1 MLIKGLHSIRF
12 KETKSNIKMTITMPK
27 NKNQSDKSKISNI
40 KITKINKKCKLF
52 KGKAADKDKNK
63 LSIINC
69 IDTNPKSTCRPM
81 IVKSCQLK
89 DIKKTETLMT
99 LKKDKNIK
107 IKTNKHQNGLILNVN
122 FNLRISYK
130 NTNMNNGHVN
140 KIVVMQ
146 RKITNISV
154 KNYF

>member
-1 MLIKGLHSIRF
+1 
-12 KETKSNIKMTITMPK
+12 MTITMSK
-27 NKNQSDKSKISNI
+27 NKNHPDKSRISNI
-40 KITKINKKCKLF
+40 KITKTNKKCKPF
-52 KGKAADKDKNK
+52 KRKAADKDRNK

-89 DIKKTETLMT
+89 DIRKTETIMT
-99 LKKDKNIK
+99 LKKDKNIQIK
-107 IKTNKHQNGLILNVN
+107 INNTQNGIILILSVN
-122 FNLRISYK
+122 FNLRIHYK
-130 NTNMNNGHVN
+130 NINMNNGHVN
-140 KIVVMQ
+140 RIVVMQ

>member
-1 MLIKGLHSIRF
+1 
-12 KETKSNIKMTITMPK
+12 MTITMSK
-27 NKNQSDKSKISNI
+27 NKNYSDKSRISNI

-69 IDTNPKSTCRPM
+69 IGTNPKSTCRLM
-81 IVKSCQLK
+81 IVKSCRLK
-89 DIKKTETLMT
+89 DIRKTNTILT
-99 LKKDKNIK
+99 LKKDKDIK
-107 IKTNKHQNGLILNVN
+107 IKLNNHLNGLILSVN
-122 FNLRISYK
+122 FNLRIRYK

-140 KIVVMQ
+140 KIVAMQ
-146 RKITNISV
+146 KKIINISV